1 MNSCQLP
8 PPPRCIQ
15 LSNGWMQRILFSSL
29 DAALETH
36 LEMIHTQWVCWCQ
49 GSAVLNVLT
58 LPKGRMTYSPAY
70 FGEKRVTADIFRTSL
85 KWYLETPYY
94 CDKVLFYHCTFYL
107 FTENKPNGQ
116 NKGRDWGVEVK
127 VESWPSACRPPSK
140 QEGFFFFRFLME
152 TAAVR
157 GLFLFVLVC
166 FLAFITFHFQVCFF
180 PSLWSYV
187 HIAALGFEKSM

>member
-1 MNSCQLP
+1 MKQSSCSCKPLILKNKKILP
-8 PPPRCIQ
+8 GSEFLPAAPPRCIQ

-140 QEGFFFFRFLME
+140 QEGFFLGFWWKQQQYE
-152 TAAVR
+152 DYS
-157 GLFLFVLVC
+157 FLFWFV
-166 FLAFITFHFQVCFF
+166 FL
-180 PSLWSYV
+180 L
-187 HIAALGFEKSM
+187 L